1 MGTKTPY
8 GLTVTGQRST
18 SYSPGMLSGLTNRYN
33 SIGDAGGIMADSSP
47 SVDTWDGIG
56 RDPSLKTPAEL
67 AAEASARA
75 KAAGGDDFN
84 SNIPTLDDIYGS
96 ISETFGGMDT
106 ASQAVSQAQASD
118 YLMGMTQSQD
128 AATSPF
134 DIINGNTTG
143 SSTATLAQIAARN
156 NTAGALPTS
165 LSPLEQLE
173 IELAS
178 DEAERN
184 ALYGTL
190 DNNFQGTLNNRTFT
204 PSAGSVIA
212 AQNADAAINAAGI
225 AALTPAQI
233 AAIEEANELLA
244 EKAAA
249 QATIDAA
256 AAVQQQDDDFQTKVN
271 AIGGMNKGT
280 IGDVI
285 DAAQEIF
292 GGNTSRAIV
301 TVIAEALKSGV
312 TIDDL
317 AAETGMTQAAILA
330 AAKDAGQDQDA
341 KLSTQEMIEGGLN
354 TAYDVVNS
362 AVELVEKGF
371 EITGVEK
378 VINAAGNL
386 VAKIGG
392 LDSAEANK
400 VLVVNANGGITI
412 EASQDDG
419 TGNQGG
425 LPNILPTAGY
435 VPIGSTT
442 GGTTYGVDTGL
453 EIVNTVLQKIIT
465 NGGLTAE
472 DTESLLSSVLTDVTG
487 IDLNAANNVIDGAQT
502 IVDTV
507 KKVITDATETTET
520 TTATLADVTLDGG
533 TSTITQS
540 PLPACPEGQTQINT
554 PGDCYVAPKTLA
566 DVTLDGDTTTMGPL
580 PACPEGQT
588 QINTPGDCY
597 VVPTVITEN
606 KCPPGTDKAG
616 TVIPSGQTAAT
627 FCSNVTDNKCPV
639 GTDKA
644 GTVIPSG
651 QTVASFCSNTVITS
665 DVCPADAV
673 KNAGVAIPAGETAA
687 TFCNKEC
694 PGGVYN
700 PVTDTCNYTE
710 VTCSTIGWILDP
722 ITNLCKEPP
731 SPEEEDDRT
740 VVPPTTLGLP
750 PRFVGESDVLVE
762 NPGAFQ
768 TPYSILPAPVTDPYL
783 ADRRSRDI
791 RNVASS
797 VGIQPGAAEQPQQ
810 AVDRFAQYA
819 NNFDVGIPELSS
831 ITGTPVSDF
840 SSFEERYG
848 ISLPKIG
855 TAPPVT
861 PTSLDPVTGLPIRT
875 PISGERYVPEPT
887 ALDPTSPPLEGALPI
902 DQFMPGGFTTYIDP
916 VTGLPTHTNPN
927 PGMFA
932 DGGVVENGGGIESLL
947 DRRQQAVNR
956 MLTKRARGLM

>member
-67 AAEASARA
+67 AAEARERA
-75 KAAGGDDFN
+75 KAAGGDGFN
-84 SNIPTLDDIYGS
+84 PNIPSLDELYAS
-96 ISETFGGMDT
+96 ISDSFGGD
-106 ASQAVSQAQASD
+106 ASTSAVSQAQISD

-134 DIINGNTTG
+134 DIINGNATG
-143 SSTATLAQIAARN
+143 SSTATLAEIAARN
-156 NTAGALPTS
+156 NTAGPLPTS

-212 AQNADAAINAAGI
+212 AQNA
-225 AALTPAQI
+225 
-233 AAIEEANELLA
+233 
-244 EKAAA
+244 AAA
-249 QATIDAA
+249 AAASQATIDAA

-285 DAAQEIF
+285 DAAQDSF

-301 TVIAEALKSGV
+301 TVISEALKSGV

-317 AAETGMTQAAILA
+317 AAETGMTQAAIVA

-341 KLSTQEMIEGGLN
+341 KLSTKEMIDGGLN

-378 VINAAGNL
+378 LINAAGNI

-392 LDSAEANK
+392 LDPAEASK

-425 LPNILPTAGY
+425 LPNILPTSGY
-435 VPIGSTT
+435 IPVGSTT
-442 GGTTYGVDTGL
+442 GGTTYGVDTGN
-453 EIVNTVLQKIIT
+453 EILNTIFQKIIT

-472 DTESLLSSVLTDVTG
+472 DVDPILSSVLQTVTG

-507 KKVITDATETTET
+507 KKVITDATETTETTET

-554 PGDCYVAPKTLA
+554 PGDCYVVPKTLA

-588 QINTPGDCY
+588 QINTPGDCF
-597 VVPTVITEN
+597 VASTVITDNTVITE
-606 KCPPGTDKAG
+606 
-616 TVIPSGQTAAT
+616 
-627 FCSNVTDNKCPV
+627 NKCPV

-651 QTVASFCSNTVITS
+651 QTVASFCSNTVITENK
-665 DVCPADAV
+665 CPVGTD
-673 KNAGVAIPAGETAA
+673 KAG
-687 TFCNKEC
+687 K
-694 PGGVYN
+694 
-700 PVTDTCNYTE
+700 
-710 VTCSTIGWILDP
+710 
-722 ITNLCKEPP
+722 
-731 SPEEEDDRT
+731 
-740 VVPPTTLGLP
+740 
-750 PRFVGESDVLVE
+750 
-762 NPGAFQ
+762 
-768 TPYSILPAPVTDPYL
+768 
-783 ADRRSRDI
+783 
-791 RNVASS
+791 
-797 VGIQPGAAEQPQQ
+797 
-810 AVDRFAQYA
+810 
-819 NNFDVGIPELSS
+819 
-831 ITGTPVSDF
+831 
-840 SSFEERYG
+840 
-848 ISLPKIG
+848 
-855 TAPPVT
+855 
-861 PTSLDPVTGLPIRT
+861 
-875 PISGERYVPEPT
+875 
-887 ALDPTSPPLEGALPI
+887 
-902 DQFMPGGFTTYIDP
+902 
-916 VTGLPTHTNPN
+916 
-927 PGMFA
+927 
-932 DGGVVENGGGIESLL
+932 
-947 DRRQQAVNR
+947 
-956 MLTKRARGLM
+956 